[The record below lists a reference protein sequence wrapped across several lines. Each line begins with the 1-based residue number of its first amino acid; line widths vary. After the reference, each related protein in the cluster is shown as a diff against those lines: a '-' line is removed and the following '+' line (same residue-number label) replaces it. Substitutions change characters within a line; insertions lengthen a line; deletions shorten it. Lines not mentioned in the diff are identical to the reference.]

1 MSISTQSGR
10 GFPIHVCT
18 KGTYHYYQHAAMG
31 EKIANQSFP
40 SGGAVGSI
48 SERSLGSYLP
58 KL

>member
-48 SERSLGSYLP
+48 SE
-58 KL
+58 